1 MSFEIRR
8 RPVASV
14 ITSSTLGALTLVLTG
29 CAASPTQPDAPAIGE
44 SLGIAL
50 YAEPQALV
58 VPLHY
63 GIDNYSSDFDLTITV
78 DQDVTTFDSNTNF
91 VEAARAENAQIMATS
106 VSAILD
112 ARESGQDLKIFCP
125 YVSMDDFV
133 LAGANGV
140 NTVDQLFE
148 PATRVGIDNPG
159 GAGAIVLNA
168 LLSGVGETRD
178 VPDIPNPQFIE
189 SSGDRTAEWAAGGLD
204 ATVIHEAQYDEVQA
218 QVDRPVR
225 IATLYENAPE
235 FIKAAQAADAD
246 WLEKNRDL
254 AAGYCATTLRAMKAL
269 KGNFSLFEAAVNEYV
284 ETAPTPE
291 GMRDLFALIQ
301 KYPFWPADG
310 GLSEDSIQ
318 YMIDLTKE
326 SGLLATPLNAA
337 DVVDRATLDRA
348 VELANEPAG

>member
-1 MSFEIRR
+1 MSMKRRR

-14 ITSSTLGALTLVLTG
+14 ITTSTLGALTLVLTG
-29 CAASPTQPDAPAIGE
+29 CATSPAQPDAPATGE

-50 YAEPQALV
+50 YAEPQASV

-63 GIDNYSSDFDLTITV
+63 GIDNYSSDFDLAITV
-78 DQDVTTFDSNTNF
+78 DQNVTIFDSNKNF
-91 VEAARAENAQIMATS
+91 VETARAENAQVMATS

-112 ARESGQDLKIFCP
+112 ARESGEDLKIFCP

-148 PATRVGIDNPG
+148 PTTRVGIDNPG

-178 VPDIPNPQFIE
+178 IPDIPNPQVIE

-204 ATVIHEAQYDEVQA
+204 ATVIHEAQYDEVEA

-225 IATLYENAPE
+225 IATLYENAPQ

-246 WLEKNRDL
+246 WLEENRDL
-254 AAGYCATTLRAMKAL
+254 AASYCATTLRAMTAL
-269 KGNFSLFEAAVNEYV
+269 KGDFSLFEAAVNKYV
-284 ETAPTPE
+284 ETAPTPQ
-291 GMRDLFALIQ
+291 GMQDLFALIQ

-318 YMIDLTKE
+318 YMIDLTNE

>member
-1 MSFEIRR
+1 MKARR

-14 ITSSTLGALTLVLTG
+14 IATSTLGALIVVLTG
-29 CAASPTQPDAPAIGE
+29 CTTSPAQPEAPARGA

-50 YAEPQALV
+50 YAEPQASV

-63 GIDNYSSDFDLTITV
+63 GIDNYSSDFDLTVTV
-78 DQDVTTFDSNTNF
+78 DQNVTTFDSNTNF
-91 VEAARAENAQIMATS
+91 VEKARAENAQVMATS

-112 ARESGQDLKIFCP
+112 ARESGENLKIFCP

-140 NTVDQLFE
+140 ATVDQLFE
-148 PATRVGIDNPG
+148 PTTRVGIDNPG

-178 VPDIPNPQFIE
+178 IPDIPNPQVIE

-204 ATVIHEAQYDEVQA
+204 ATVIHEAQYDEVEA
-218 QVDRPVR
+218 QVDLPVR

-246 WLEKNRDL
+246 WLAENRDL
-254 AAGYCATTLRAMKAL
+254 AASYCATTLRAMKAL
-269 KGNFSLFEAAVNEYV
+269 KSDFGLFAAAVHKYV

-291 GMRDLFALIQ
+291 GLQDLFTLVQ

-318 YMIDLTKE
+318 FMIDITNE
-326 SGLLATPLNAA
+326 SGLLTTPLNAA
-337 DVVDRATLDRA
+337 DVVDRETLARA
-348 VELANEPAG
+348 VELAKEPAG